1 MIDGVGKSGPAR
13 IGLGLGKPG
22 ASAPAQAAGQA
33 GSSAARPA
41 AGGAVADIV
50 AAGAPVDSDKV
61 AAIRA
66 AIQAGNYPVDPT
78 RIAERML
85 ELDLPL
91 R

>member
-33 GSSAARPA
+33 GASARPA

-50 AAGAPVDSDKV
+50 ALGAPVDSDKV

-66 AIQAGNYPVDPT
+66 AIQAGNYPVDPA
-78 RIAERML
+78 RIAERIL
-85 ELDLPL
+85 ELDLPP